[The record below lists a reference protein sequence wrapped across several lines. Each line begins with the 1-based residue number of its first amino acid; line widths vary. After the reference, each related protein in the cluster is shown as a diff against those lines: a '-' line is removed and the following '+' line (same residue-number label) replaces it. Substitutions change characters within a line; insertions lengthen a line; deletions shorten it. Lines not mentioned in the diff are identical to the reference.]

1 MSWLGSSSPGHTE
14 PKFLPRPAGSPLP
27 WQGELF
33 SRFRM
38 PARSASGISRR
49 LFTLGTESSG
59 ASPPRGFLL
68 LESWRAVKTP
78 SRGCFSDDLEFTEQS
93 RAASSASV
101 STFTVLFFR
110 TVAERKWGS
119 VGRPWFSRVPRHQAV
134 RSHPLIFSL
143 K

>member
-1 MSWLGSSSPGHTE
+1 MLQQGAGYVKCSRLSLTVLAVN
-14 PKFLPRPAGSPLP
+14 KFLLSQEGLT
-27 WQGELF
+27 
-33 SRFRM
+33 
-38 PARSASGISRR
+38 SGISRR

>member
-1 MSWLGSSSPGHTE
+1 MLQQGAGYVKCSRLSLTVLAVN
-14 PKFLPRPAGSPLP
+14 KFLLSQEALT
-27 WQGELF
+27 
-33 SRFRM
+33 
-38 PARSASGISRR
+38 SGISRR

-78 SRGCFSDDLEFTEQS
+78 SKGCFSDDLEFTEQS

-110 TVAERKWGS
+110 TVAERKRGS
-119 VGRPWFSRVPRHQAV
+119 VGRPQFSRVPRHQAV
-134 RSHPLIFSL
+134 RSHLLIFSL

>member
-1 MSWLGSSSPGHTE
+1 MLQQGAGYVKCSRLSLTVLAVN
-14 PKFLPRPAGSPLP
+14 KFLLSQEALT
-27 WQGELF
+27 
-33 SRFRM
+33 
-38 PARSASGISRR
+38 SGISRR

-59 ASPPRGFLL
+59 ASLPRGFLL

-119 VGRPWFSRVPRHQAV
+119 VGRPRFSRVPRHQAV
-134 RSHPLIFSL
+134 RSHLLIFSL